1 MKAVKLLGLAVL
13 LALAGVNI
21 TACGGGDGDST
32 TLSRSESV
40 FAVSGQ
46 PRLIVDTFNG
56 RIEIT
61 GSDAGEVRVE
71 AEFRNPER
79 VNYQAAQE
87 GNTVRVTAEKGD
99 DDSFW
104 GWLPW
109 RGDDAGAN
117 IRVIAPREAVLE
129 GRSSNGSIRVA
140 NIAGSGSLHTSNSGI
155 MASSMDGIFSL
166 STSNGEITLREA
178 DGDFR
183 LKSSNGNI
191 TVASAR
197 GEFDLD
203 TSNGSIRFE
212 GDLTLGSDNR
222 FESSN
227 GNITAALTGEPPN
240 VRVQASTSNG
250 DIVLN
255 RPVTVVGNTDGDRIS
270 GVIGEGSASLTMDT
284 SNGTIRIE

>member
-1 MKAVKLLGLAVL
+1 M
-13 LALAGVNI
+13 
-21 TACGGGDGDST
+21 
-32 TLSRSESV
+32 

-61 GSDAGEVRVE
+61 GSDGGEFRVE

-79 VNYQAAQE
+79 VDYQAMQE
-87 GNTVRVTAEKGD
+87 GGTVRVTAKKAG

-117 IRVIAPREAVLE
+117 IRVSAPRETALE
-129 GRSSNGSIRVA
+129 GHSSNGSIRVD
-140 NIAGSGSLHTSNSGI
+140 NIAGGGSLHTSNSSI
-155 MASSMDGIFSL
+155 TASSMDGTFTL

-178 DGDFR
+178 EGDFR

-191 TVASAR
+191 TVGGGR

-227 GNITAALTGEPPN
+227 GNITAALAGEPPN

-250 DIVLN
+250 DIVLD
-255 RPVTVVGNTDGDRIS
+255 RPVSVVGSTDGDRIS
-270 GVIGEGSASLTMDT
+270 GVMGDGSATLTMDT

>member
-1 MKAVKLLGLAVL
+1 MGLAVL

-71 AEFRNPER
+71 AELRNPER
-79 VNYQAAQE
+79 VKYRAVQE
-87 GNTVRVTAEKGD
+87 GDTVRVTAQKAG

-104 GWLPW
+104 SWLPW
-109 RGDDAGAN
+109 RDGDAGAN
-117 IRVIAPREAVLE
+117 IRVSAPREVVLE
-129 GRSSNGSIRVA
+129 AHSSNGSIRVD

-155 MASSMDGIFSL
+155 AASSMDGTFSL
-166 STSNGEITLREA
+166 STSNGEITLRGAE
-178 DGDFR
+178 GDFR
-183 LKSSNGNI
+183 LRSSNGNI
-191 TVASAR
+191 TVAAAR

-227 GNITAALTGEPPN
+227 GNITAALAGEPPN
-240 VRVQASTSNG
+240 VRVEASTSNG
-250 DIVLN
+250 DIVLD
-255 RPVTVVGNTDGDRIS
+255 RPVAVVGSTDGDRIS
-270 GVIGEGSASLTMDT
+270 GVIGDGSARLTMDT